1 MSGKCKSFSGPLLG
15 LLAGLFTSLAVH
27 AAEVDSFTGRHPL
40 RDSVPFLNQVV
51 NVWMEE
57 AVIEAN
63 EPSLL
68 ADLTGEKQ
76 VCDEERLFS
85 ALQDRLAGYLIGQL
99 ESFAD
104 KSTALDSI
112 RTPFDRS
119 IYRDFDFSESPT
131 VILTEQ
137 LAVLL
142 RMGGVYLGSDKL
154 GHFFTEGHSYYRRYL
169 EKDTSSALE
178 YGELMESTFYGELT
192 TGIFS
197 YADLVANLNGLRFWN
212 SILAKKPD
220 PIDTGHEVK
229 PLIGCVQGK
238 WRRLRPFDWK
248 EYVDS
253 AWDEAVNCNVYGS
266 NSLLV
271 KASHRIREVTGG
283 RDCPL
288 LPVDRS
294 KLEKKYGPLLPLV
307 FNEQGPRVVHSF
319 DRLLKEY
326 WNEILR

>member
-1 MSGKCKSFSGPLLG
+1 MSGKSKSFSRLLPG
-15 LLAGLFTSLAVH
+15 LLAGLFASLAVT

-40 RDSVPFLNQVV
+40 RDSIPFLNQVV

-76 VCDEERLFS
+76 VCDEERLLS
-85 ALQDRLAGYLIGQL
+85 ALQDRLAGYLVGQL

-104 KSTALDSI
+104 KSTAVDSI
-112 RTPFDRS
+112 RVPFDRS
-119 IYRDFDFSESPT
+119 IYRDFDFTESPT
-131 VILTEQ
+131 VTLTEQ

-142 RMGGVYLGSDKL
+142 RMGDVYVGSDKL

-169 EKDTSSALE
+169 EKDTTSALE
-178 YGELMESTFYGELT
+178 YGELLESTFYGELT

-220 PIDTGHEVK
+220 PIDASREVK
-229 PLIGCVQGK
+229 PLIGCRNGK
-238 WRRLRPFDWK
+238 WRRLRPFDWRN
-248 EYVDS
+248 YIDP
-253 AWDEAVNCNVYGS
+253 AWDEAINCNVYGS
-266 NSLLV
+266 DSLLE
-271 KASHRIREVTGG
+271 KAGRRIREVTGG
-283 RDCPL
+283 RGCPL
-288 LPVDRS
+288 QPADR
-294 KLEKKYGPLLPLV
+294 KRLEKKYGLLLPLV